1 MNHLPLLASTLFY
14 FLSCCSA
21 VLSFRSGEFRAGRFN
36 VITIALGVIAQSC
49 FLIQQGEINHACP
62 IRTLPEIII
71 FLSWAIGIFYLVI
84 GTTYR
89 ISLMGTFT
97 APLILGLQSIAFLLP
112 AEKIPS
118 MIPMNPWIETHAA
131 LSLVAFGAFGL
142 SCISGMMFLV
152 QERQLKS
159 QHPDPIFHHLPP
171 IRILEEAT
179 IRLLWMGLILLTISF
194 AAGWIASH
202 SILGLK
208 FWISLLIWGAYSLV
222 LFLNQKHRLTGHRLA
237 LSVIIIFFFSLLVL
251 PLIGYVSD
259 LALR

>member
-1 MNHLPLLASTLFY
+1 
-14 FLSCCSA
+14 
-21 VLSFRSGEFRAGRFN
+21 
-36 VITIALGVIAQSC
+36 
-49 FLIQQGEINHACP
+49 
-62 IRTLPEIII
+62 
-71 FLSWAIGIFYLVI
+71 
-84 GTTYR
+84 
-89 ISLMGTFT
+89 
-97 APLILGLQSIAFLLP
+97 IAFLLP

-118 MIPMNPWIETHAA
+118 MMPMNPWIETHAA

-142 SCISGMMFLV
+142 GCISGMMFLV

-202 SILGLK
+202 SISGLK
-208 FWISLLIWGAYSLV
+208 FWISLLIWGAYSFI
-222 LFLNQKHRLTGHRLA
+222 LFFNQKHRLTGHRLA
-237 LSVIIIFFFSLLVL
+237 LSVIVIFFFALLIL

>member
-1 MNHLPLLASTLFY
+1 MNHLPLIASTLFY

-21 VLSFRSGEFRAGRFN
+21 VVSFRSGEFRAGRFN

-49 FLIQQGEINHACP
+49 FLIQQGKIDQACP

-71 FLSWAIGIFYLVI
+71 FLSWAIGVFYLVI

-97 APLILGLQSIAFLLP
+97 APLILGLQSMALLLP
-112 AEKIPS
+112 AEKITS
-118 MIPMNPWIETHAA
+118 MMPMNPWIEAHAA
-131 LSLVAFGAFGL
+131 VSLVAFGAFGL
-142 SCISGMMFLV
+142 GSISGIMFLF

-179 IRLLWMGLILLTISF
+179 IRLLWMGLILLTVSF
-194 AAGWIASH
+194 AAGWIGSR
-202 SILGLK
+202 SISGMK
-208 FWISLLIWGAYSLV
+208 FGVSLLLWGAYSLI
-222 LFLNQKHRLTGHRLA
+222 LILNQKNRLSGHRFA
-237 LSVIIIFFFSLLVL
+237 FFAIFIFFCALMIL
-251 PLIGYVSD
+251 PLIRYLSD